1 MGRLTKLKN
10 SFNKKGQ
17 LFLIEVFIA
26 LSVLILMMIA
36 IYQVDFVSDPT
47 YQDDLSEI
55 GYNALESLNK
65 AGNLKSYIYNI
76 QTTEFAESLESILPE
91 NVLWRLSVEDDAGTT
106 IFQIYWN
113 RTPPADVSVGV
124 TDYFLYGYETEL
136 NQFRVIH
143 LELWRLLG

>member
-1 MGRLTKLKN
+1 MGRLTKIKN

-36 IYQVDFVSDPT
+36 IYQVEFTSDPT

-55 GYNALESLNK
+55 GYNALESMNK
-65 AGNLKSYIYNI
+65 GGNLKLFVYNM
-76 QTTEFAESLESILPE
+76 QTLEFADNLENILPE
-91 NVLWRLSVEDDAGTT
+91 NVLWRLSVDDDAGNN
-106 IFQIYWN
+106 IFQIYWD

-124 TDYFLYGYETEL
+124 TDYFLFGYESDL

>member
-1 MGRLTKLKN
+1 MGRLTKIKN

-36 IYQVDFVSDPT
+36 IYQVEFTSDPT

-55 GYNALESLNK
+55 GYNALESMNK
-65 AGNLKSYIYNI
+65 AGNLKPFVYKI
-76 QTTEFAESLESILPE
+76 QTSEFADNLENILPE
-91 NVLWRLSVEDDAGTT
+91 NVLWRLSVDDDIGNN
-106 IFQIYWN
+106 IFQIYLD

-124 TDYFLYGYETEL
+124 TDYFLFGYESDL

-143 LELWRLLG
+143 LVLWRLLG